1 MTTFLGTRFARRARA
16 LLTLFLAG
24 VACSPPPGPNTTA
37 TITEPPPDQACPTA
51 ARWLARH
58 PRYRD
63 ELVPVVADSAIPDS
77 LAPVWLAEPRI
88 AYPDPGLTE
97 QWEGN
102 VRVIGIVD
110 TVGHFV
116 HADLCGLQ
124 LRRRA
129 SEQSVAQSPL
139 PDWNVVDAFARATR
153 SALPLARLTPLMLAG
168 HLRNFVGRVTI
179 YFHYRG

>member
-1 MTTFLGTRFARRARA
+1 MTTLLGTLFARRARA
-16 LLTLFLAG
+16 ALTLFVAC
-24 VACSPPPGPNTTA
+24 VACSPPPGPNTA
-37 TITEPPPDQACPTA
+37 ASIAEPPPDQACPTT

-58 PRYRD
+58 PGYRD

-77 LAPVWLAEPRI
+77 LAPVWLSEPRI

-110 TVGHFV
+110 TLGHFV

-129 SEQSVAQSPL
+129 SEHSVAQSPL

-153 SALPLARLTPLMLAG
+153 SALPPARLTPLVLAG
-168 HLRNFVGRVTI
+168 HLRDFVGRVTI
-179 YFHYRG
+179 YFHYR